1 MACAPNPL
9 YGLSPRLWA
18 GSVFALD
25 GFCCQAKSWA
35 PSSAVETATVDLDAS
50 APDLLARH
58 LVFDPG
64 GSVGWENYCRFDDF

>member
-1 MACAPNPL
+1 MDYLQVC
-9 YGLSPRLWA
+9 GRDQCSPSTA
-18 GSVFALD
+18 
-25 GFCCQAKSWA
+25 CCQAKSWA

-64 GSVGWENYCRFDDF
+64 GSVGWENYRIVGLTNM